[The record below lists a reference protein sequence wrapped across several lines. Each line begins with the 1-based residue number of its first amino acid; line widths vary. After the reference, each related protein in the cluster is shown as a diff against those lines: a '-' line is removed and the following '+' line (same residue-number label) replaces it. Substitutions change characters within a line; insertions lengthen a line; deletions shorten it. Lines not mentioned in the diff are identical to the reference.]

1 MRSVLAIVTL
11 GAALSASGI
20 FESAD
25 AASSRGM
32 ACFYGYHSRT
42 ASGEMMNPSAMTAAH
57 RSLPFGTQV
66 RVTDVSTR
74 RSVVV
79 RINDRGPFLRGAII
93 DLSTGAARQL
103 GITGRGMAM
112 VELDVIS

>member
-1 MRSVLAIVTL
+1 MGNLRTILAL
-11 GAALSASGI
+11 AAALLLGGL
-20 FESAD
+20 FESVE
-25 AASSRGM
+25 AATSRGM
-32 ACFYGYHSRT
+32 ACFYGYRSRT
-42 ASGEMMNPSAMTAAH
+42 ASGEMMNPAAMTAAH
-57 RSLPFGTQV
+57 RSLPFGTRV

-93 DLSTGAARQL
+93 DLSTGAAGQL

-112 VELDVIS
+112 VELEVIS